1 MASAGT
7 TSLPAWYEVVRN
19 VMNHVVTSRSSMSNS
34 ANKTEAVNVYMTR
47 LDYPLK
53 AEAEAIRETIKGIN
67 QQITEQ
73 VKWNAP
79 SFSYKGAY
87 LVTFNVRNP
96 QRVLLVFHHPA
107 ISRITSDWLEGDY
120 PGRRLAYLAGMDD
133 LQTRKSE
140 LISIIQQLVKIE
152 GDK

>member
-1 MASAGT
+1 M
-7 TSLPAWYEVVRN
+7 
-19 VMNHVVTSRSSMSNS
+19 RSS
-34 ANKTEAVNVYMTR
+34 ANKSEAVDAYMAR
-47 LDYPLK
+47 LEYPLK
-53 AEAEAIRETIKGIN
+53 AEVEAVRTIIKGIN
-67 QQITEQ
+67 GDITEE

-96 QRVLLVFHHPA
+96 QRILLVIHHPA

-133 LQTRKSE
+133 LQARKSE

>member
-1 MASAGT
+1 MS
-7 TSLPAWYEVVRN
+7 
-19 VMNHVVTSRSSMSNS
+19 HVVTTRSSMSNS
-34 ANKTEAVNVYMTR
+34 ANKTEAVNVYMTK

-87 LVTFNVRNP
+87 LVTFNLRNP
-96 QRVLLVFHHPA
+96 KRILLVFHHPA
-107 ISRITSDWLEGDY
+107 IAGIKSDWLEGDY
-120 PGRRLAYLAGMDD
+120 PDRRLAYLGSMDE
-133 LQTRKSE
+133 LQAQKGE
-140 LISIIQQLVKIE
+140 LVRIITHLVNVE
-152 GDK
+152 DDK